1 MIGSK
6 PQENL
11 EPILEETFDK
21 NISEPCS
28 ALRTFSDWR
37 QQTNTLV
44 VKIQSQTEIVYDY
57 IQFIANKYIV

>member
-11 EPILEETFDK
+11 EQILEETFDK

-28 ALRTFSDWR
+28 ASRTFSDWR

-44 VKIQSQTEIVYDY
+44 VKIQSETEIVYDY
-57 IQFIANKYIV
+57 IEFIANKYIL